1 MLSAKPVS
9 LIAIEASVVGICL
22 ILIVYIL
29 KNFMTYIP
37 NFSGKREDIEFL
49 FVVGVIFHVMFEYTG
64 INLWYSKEY
73 CKLL

>member
-22 ILIVYIL
+22 IMLVYIL

-37 NFSGKREDIEFL
+37 NLSGKREDIEFL

>member
-9 LIAIEASVVGICL
+9 LIAIEASVVGACL

-37 NFSGKREDIEFL
+37 NFSGRREDIEFL

>member
-22 ILIVYIL
+22 IMLVYIL